1 MKKFLSK
8 TLVAA
13 TVVTSVFSA
22 SLPMACAAE
31 THEAPVPVI
40 TLNGKSANIRGKYIN
55 GKPYFSVSDYWVS
68 VQGYELEDI
77 KWYEEE
83 KVLSNGSIFLSV
95 EDQNWFRRADK
106 TNRFSK
112 PVILSDGIVWAPS
125 SFVKDT
131 HTGNINDITV
141 KTHGN
146 TLEFRK
152 TFWSFP
158 NDTSCAYRLPVI
170 TIDSK
175 TGHPNFSSVPLLKE
189 KGFSE
194 KNFHIL
200 TQALEDNKTV
210 FAYISKTQPQNFL
223 LVTVIDGS
231 VSEVLDNNGIF
242 THQDYGL
249 RNSE

>member
-1 MKKFLSK
+1 MKKLLSK

-13 TVVTSVFSA
+13 TVVASVFFA
-22 SLPMACAAE
+22 SLPMAYAAE
-31 THEAPVPVI
+31 TQEPVTPII
-40 TLNGKSANIRGKYIN
+40 TLNGETTDIRGIYVD
-55 GKPYFSVSDYWVS
+55 GKPYFSVSDYWIT
-68 VQGYELEDI
+68 VQGYDPEDI
-77 KWYEEE
+77 KWYNEE
-83 KVLSNGSIFLSV
+83 KILSNGSIFLSV

-106 TNRFSK
+106 TFRFSK
-112 PVILSDGIVWAPS
+112 PIIFSDNTVWAPS

-131 HTGNINDITV
+131 HIGNINDITV
-141 KTHGN
+141 KTHGS

-158 NDTSCAYRLPVI
+158 NDTYCAYRLPVI

-175 TGHPNFSSVPLLKE
+175 TGHPNFASVPLLKE

-194 KNFHIL
+194 KKFHIL
-200 TQALEDNKTV
+200 TQELEDNKTV
-210 FAYISKTQPQNFL
+210 FAYISKVRPQNFL
-223 LVTVIDGS
+223 LVTVINGS

-242 THQDYGL
+242 TYQDYGL

>member
-8 TLVAA
+8 ISVTAA
-13 TVVTSVFSA
+13 LAAALLITVV
-22 SLPMACAAE
+22 PMAYAADASE
-31 THEAPVPVI
+31 PLI
-40 TLNGKSANIRGKYIN
+40 KLNGETVDIRGMYVD
-55 GKPYFSVSDYWVS
+55 GKPYFSVSDYWIT
-68 VQGYELEDI
+68 VQGYDPEDI
-77 KWYEEE
+77 KWYNEE
-83 KVLSNGSIFLSV
+83 KILSNGSIFLSV
-95 EDQNWFRRADK
+95 KDQNWFRRADQ
-106 TNRFSK
+106 TFLFSK
-112 PVILSDGIVWAPS
+112 PIIFSDGTVWAPS

-175 TGHPNFSSVPLLKE
+175 TDRPNFASVPLLKE

-194 KNFHIL
+194 KKFHIL
-200 TQALEDNKTV
+200 TQELEDNKTV
-210 FAYISKTQPQNFL
+210 FAYISKVQPQNFL
-223 LVTVIDGS
+223 LVTVIDGA

-242 THQDYGL
+242 TYQDYSL
-249 RNSE
+249 RISE